1 MTPFVKKLLSWI
13 IAFLIA
19 LGLTCLVA
27 YYELVAVAPL
37 FREIDFSLKRRLCD
51 GSFVAAVAYL
61 SVGGLIGISE
71 HGGLDALRYATW
83 KLKERILHPKVEDRE
98 DNQTY
103 YDYVKAREEREKV
116 PFAFILVVGAL
127 SLCVSIILALA

>member
-37 FREIDFSLKRRLCD
+37 FREID
-51 GSFVAAVAYL
+51 
-61 SVGGLIGISE
+61 
-71 HGGLDALRYATW
+71 
-83 KLKERILHPKVEDRE
+83 
-98 DNQTY
+98 
-103 YDYVKAREEREKV
+103 
-116 PFAFILVVGAL
+116 
-127 SLCVSIILALA
+127 LA